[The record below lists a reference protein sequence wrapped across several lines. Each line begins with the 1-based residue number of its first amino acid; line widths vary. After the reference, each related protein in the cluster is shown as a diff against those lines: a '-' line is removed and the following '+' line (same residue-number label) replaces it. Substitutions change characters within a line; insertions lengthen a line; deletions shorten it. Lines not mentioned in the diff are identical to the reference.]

1 MENTQDFI
9 EKYYPNYHSCGQIAK
24 WNDLSVIMYD
34 KSLEDHIIAWNVF
47 KNEFNS
53 SKIQA
58 AAAYDEINAEIMEK
72 AIQGYLSLSNENRY
86 LAFGTDLCNLI
97 DHEGAH
103 MAALNM
109 VLFSGSINKVTPKT
123 TLAQILEM
131 HAGWKD
137 YSFISKQEYEFIE
150 SFDPDD
156 EVQVAQVYLIEFIR
170 LLILAI

>member
-72 AIQGYLSLSNENRY
+72 AIQGYLSLSNETKY
-86 LAFGTDLCNLI
+86 LAFGI
-97 DHEGAH
+97 DICSWIHYEGAH
-103 MAALNM
+103 TAALNKHRCG
-109 VLFSGSINKVTPKT
+109 GSINKVTPKT

-131 HAGWKD
+131 HAGWEH
-137 YSFISKQEYEFIE
+137 YSFISKQEYDFIE

-170 LLILAI
+170 LLLLAI